1 MRQAVIVTF
10 VLTTLILSTITTY
23 SAYSYFQ
30 VYTAVR
36 TFSVTIESFQLN
48 IVDSVIATEIQIQNP
63 SDVAFELLL
72 IEERIEANFE
82 YIMNTGLYRTLD
94 PLPLPPSRNLSVII
108 TSIVPSTKTSAV
120 MARLEDY
127 WQLSIRVRLSGPV
140 VEEFFLERFFT
151 TEIEAF

>member
-1 MRQAVIVTF
+1 MFSA
-10 VLTTLILSTITTY
+10 ITTY

-36 TFSVTIESFQLN
+36 GFSVTIESFQLN
-48 IVDSVIATEIQIQNP
+48 MVDSIIATEIKIQNP

-82 YIMNTGLYRTLD
+82 YILNTGLYRTQD
-94 PLPLPPSRNLSVII
+94 PLPLPPSHNLSVIV
-108 TSIVPSTKTSAV
+108 TSIVPSTRTSTV
-120 MARLEDY
+120 MSRLEDY

-140 VEEFFLERFFT
+140 VEEFWLDRYFI